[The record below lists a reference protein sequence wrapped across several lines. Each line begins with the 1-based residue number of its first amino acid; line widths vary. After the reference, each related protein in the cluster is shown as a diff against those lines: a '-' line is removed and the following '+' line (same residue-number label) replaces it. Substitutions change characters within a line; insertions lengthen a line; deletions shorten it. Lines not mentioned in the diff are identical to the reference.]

1 MEKVPYTVSNTE
13 KFLNQFVPYQLYRF
27 LVLNSKVLRAVFHH
41 PD

>member
-1 MEKVPYTVSNTE
+1 MKKVPYHVSDRE

-27 LVLNSKVLRAVFHH
+27 LVLNSKILRAVFHH